1 MNWQMNVNISLS
13 AKRRGRMLHCGLQA
27 SGKSWIVIAVESPDT
42 KAKNL
47 LKQAKLVFDNHGHAI
62 VGEFKS
68 LAKAMLAAE
77 AFTEKWKK
85 GIAIDKCGCEEIG
98 AK

>member
-1 MNWQMNVNISLS
+1 MNWQMNVTIGVT
-13 AKRRGRMLHCGLQA
+13 ARRRGRMLHCGLSA
-27 SGKSWIVIAVESPDT
+27 ADKGWIVIAVESPDT
-42 KAKNL
+42 KAKSL
-47 LKQAKLVFDNHGHAI
+47 LKQAKIVFDNHGHAI

-85 GIAIDKCGCEEIG
+85 GIAIDKCGCKEIG
-98 AK
+98 KK